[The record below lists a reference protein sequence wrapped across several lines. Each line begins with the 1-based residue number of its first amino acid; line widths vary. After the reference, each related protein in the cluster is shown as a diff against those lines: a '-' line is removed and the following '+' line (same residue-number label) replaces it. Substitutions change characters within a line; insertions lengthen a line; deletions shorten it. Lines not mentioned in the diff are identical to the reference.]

1 MKCVTTVS
9 FSVRVNGVFSEI
21 FKPSKGIRQGDS
33 ISPYLFL
40 LCAEGLSSMIKNI
53 GPRYISRG
61 VRVSRQSPWIS
72 HLLFADDCLILTQ
85 ASKRGA
91 DRVAS
96 ILEDYNRG
104 SGQLVNKSKSAIFFS
119 QNCVQDDKEAVHES
133 LQILTEAL
141 GERYLGLPTACERGA
156 YGVFNFVQERVR
168 GMIGGWAEKS
178 LSCAAREVLL
188 KSNAQSVPTYAMS
201 CFKLSPMVCKKLTSA
216 VSNYW
221 WGSSLDNHKLHWL
234 RWEKLTRAKAE
245 GGIGFRDFPLFNK
258 AMLGKQGWR
267 LITRPD
273 SLCARVLKGKYYP
286 NSDFLSATRK
296 RRCSATWRSIL
307 HGRDILAR
315 GLIKRVGPGDISV

>member
-1 MKCVTTVS
+1 MRALGFSETWCTRVMKCVTTVS
-9 FSVRVNGVFSEI
+9 FFVRVNGVFSEI
-21 FKPSKGIRQGDS
+21 FKPSRGIRQGDP

-133 LQILTEAL
+133 LQISTEAL

-156 YGVFNFVQERVR
+156 YGVFNFVQESVR

-221 WGSSLDNHKLHWL
+221 WGAPWITTSCTGFVGRNSLEQRL
-234 RWEKLTRAKAE
+234 REGWVSETSHCSTR
-245 GGIGFRDFPLFNK
+245 
-258 AMLGKQGWR
+258 
-267 LITRPD
+267 
-273 SLCARVLKGKYYP
+273 LCWGSRM
-286 NSDFLSATRK
+286 AT
-296 RRCSATWRSIL
+296 
-307 HGRDILAR
+307 HH
-315 GLIKRVGPGDISV
+315 

>member
-1 MKCVTTVS
+1 MANRLRLILDEVVSEEQSAFVPGRLITDNVLIAYECIHHLKKKKGKTGECAIKLDMAKAYDRVEWRYLESIMRVLGFSETWCTRVMKCVTTVS

-21 FKPSKGIRQGDS
+21 FKPSRGIRQGDP

-133 LQILTEAL
+133 LQIPTEAL

-168 GMIGGWAEKS
+168 GMIGVG
-178 LSCAAREVLL
+178 
-188 KSNAQSVPTYAMS
+188 
-201 CFKLSPMVCKKLTSA
+201 
-216 VSNYW
+216 
-221 WGSSLDNHKLHWL
+221 
-234 RWEKLTRAKAE
+234 
-245 GGIGFRDFPLFNK
+245 
-258 AMLGKQGWR
+258 
-267 LITRPD
+267 
-273 SLCARVLKGKYYP
+273 
-286 NSDFLSATRK
+286 RK
-296 RRCSATWRSIL
+296 NL
-307 HGRDILAR
+307 
-315 GLIKRVGPGDISV
+315 